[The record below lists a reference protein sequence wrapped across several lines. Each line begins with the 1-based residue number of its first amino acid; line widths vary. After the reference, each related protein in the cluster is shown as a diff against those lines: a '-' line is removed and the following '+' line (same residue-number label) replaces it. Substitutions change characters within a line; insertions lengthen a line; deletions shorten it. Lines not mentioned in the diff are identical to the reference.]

1 MLNFHVITLFPD
13 LIDSY
18 CRTSIIGRGHA
29 QNCFTVRTVNPRA
42 FCQDN
47 YKRVDDK
54 PYGGGYGMVLKPE
67 PFFLAYESLT
77 LTTNSAVIL
86 LTPQGKVFNQ
96 SLANELVALSDIV
109 LISGHYEGFD
119 ERISSIC
126 SHEVSVGDF
135 VLTGGELPALI
146 LIDSIAR
153 LLPGVLGKSESLIN
167 ESFHQNLL
175 EGPQYT
181 RPPVYKGLAVPDVL
195 MSGDHKK
202 IEKWRRFEAIK
213 KTYLN
218 RPDLL
223 AKANLSK
230 QELKDLEEVK
240 RSLAEQNDNNG
251 RQI

>member
-96 SLANELVALSDIV
+96 SLANKSGRFKYVFLIASKRRHFSIFLWSPDINT
-109 LISGHYEGFD
+109 SG
-119 ERISSIC
+119 
-126 SHEVSVGDF
+126 
-135 VLTGGELPALI
+135 T
-146 LIDSIAR
+146 
-153 LLPGVLGKSESLIN
+153 
-167 ESFHQNLL
+167 
-175 EGPQYT
+175 
-181 RPPVYKGLAVPDVL
+181 
-195 MSGDHKK
+195 
-202 IEKWRRFEAIK
+202 
-213 KTYLN
+213 
-218 RPDLL
+218 
-223 AKANLSK
+223 AKPL
-230 QELKDLEEVK
+230 
-240 RSLAEQNDNNG
+240 
-251 RQI
+251 